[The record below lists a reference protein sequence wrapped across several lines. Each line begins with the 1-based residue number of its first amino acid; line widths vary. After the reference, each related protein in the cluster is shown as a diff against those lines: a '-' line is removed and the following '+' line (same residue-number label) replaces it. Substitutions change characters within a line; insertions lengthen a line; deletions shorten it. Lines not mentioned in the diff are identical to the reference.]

1 MKMSNILN
9 EIPQNESFYD
19 VKSFVEKFEEMGLN
33 EITDSEELY
42 YEIKKLD
49 EYSREIIEYTYFGA
63 LIETFTKY
71 TNIRRLILRC
81 KNDE

>member
-42 YEIKKLD
+42 YEIKKQINK
-49 EYSREIIEYTYFGA
+49 S
-63 LIETFTKY
+63 K
-71 TNIRRLILRC
+71 TNLT
-81 KNDE
+81 